1 MSFLLE
7 DEALSFQAMPDECP
21 IQYLDFGILTNLIAP
36 QVQKK
41 RRDMRELRKGFLIKN
56 ILNVN
61 LKLCFHELYKLSRM
75 YPPRY
80 SVINKLRC
88 YEMKNKEEM
97 MKLVNTHEIP
107 LIYLEEAY
115 EKQLG
120 GHTSFSVDD
129 WIHCKNNYGV
139 VTHDYGKTLRVK
151 LVRTT
156 FYYSESG
163 EKIIVPM
170 FHRFKRDYRNNV
182 EIRLCSVWET
192 KKIGHERDEW
202 KHLRHNLIK
211 QYNENLEERKELWER
226 MKPRLIQQCVLDRP
240 LRSRETLRSYNLTFF
255 QMRVNVLDKS
265 MWLSLKPLRRDN
277 PTNIQS
283 LFWYSEHSMPTT
295 GANLETL
302 RDTVL
307 EMGLLD

>member
-21 IQYLDFGILTNLIAP
+21 IQYLDFGILTTLIAP
-36 QVQKK
+36 QVQKN
-41 RRDMRELRKGFLIKN
+41 RRDMRELRKEFLIKN

-61 LKLCFHELYKLSRM
+61 LKQCFQELYKLSRM
-75 YPPRY
+75 YPRY

-88 YEMKNKEEM
+88 YEMNSKKSM
-97 MKLVNTHEIP
+97 MKLVDTHEIP

-120 GHTSFSVDD
+120 GAPIFEVGD
-129 WIHCKNNYGV
+129 WIQCKDKFGV
-139 VTHDYGKTLRVK
+139 ISHVYGKKLRVK
-151 LVRTT
+151 LVRKS

-163 EKIIVPM
+163 ENIIFPM
-170 FHRFKRDYRNNV
+170 FHRFKRDYRNNI
-182 EIRLCSVWET
+182 EIKLFSVWET
-192 KKIGHERDEW
+192 KKIGHDEPVW
-202 KHLRHNLIK
+202 RHLRHKIIKDYNDNLK
-211 QYNENLEERKELWER
+211 KRKELWER
-226 MKPRLIQQCVLDRP
+226 MKGRLIQQCVIDRP
-240 LRSRETLRSYNLTFF
+240 LRSSETLRSYHLTWF

-265 MWLSLKPLRRDN
+265 MWENLKPLRKDN

-283 LFWYSEHSMPTT
+283 LFWYSNNSLIST
-295 GANLETL
+295 GADLMTL

-307 EMGLLD
+307 ELGILD

>member
-1 MSFLLE
+1 MSFLLK
-7 DEALSFQAMPDECP
+7 DEASSFQVMPNDCP
-21 IQYLDFGILTNLIAP
+21 IHYLDFGILTNLIAP

-41 RRDMRELRKGFLIKN
+41 RRDMRELRKEFLIKN

-61 LKLCFHELYKLSRM
+61 LKQCFQELYKLSRM
-75 YPPRY
+75 YPRY

-97 MKLVNTHEIP
+97 MKLVDTHDIP
-107 LIYLEEAY
+107 LIYLEDAY
-115 EKQLG
+115 EKQEII

-129 WIHCKNNYGV
+129 WIKCKNNYGV

-156 FYYSESG
+156 WYYSESG

-170 FHRFKRDYRNNV
+170 FHRFKRDFRNRI

-211 QYNENLEERKELWER
+211 QYNENLEERKLLWER
-226 MKPRLIQQCVLDRP
+226 MKGRLIQQCVLDRP

-265 MWLSLKPLRRDN
+265 MWLSLKPLRQNN

-283 LFWYSEHSMPTT
+283 LFWYSDNSLTST
-295 GANLETL
+295 GANLMTL

-307 EMGLLD
+307 ELGILD

>member
-1 MSFLLE
+1 MSLLLE
-7 DEALSFQAMPDECP
+7 DEALSFQAMPNDCP
-21 IQYLDFGILTNLIAP
+21 IHYLDFGILTNVIAP
-36 QVQKK
+36 QVQKN
-41 RRDMRELRKGFLIKN
+41 RRDTREQRKEFLIKN
-56 ILNVN
+56 TLNVN

-75 YPPRY
+75 NPRY
-80 SVINKLRC
+80 SVLANLRC
-88 YEMKNKEEM
+88 YEMKNKKTM

-129 WIHCKNNYGV
+129 WIKCKNNYGV
-139 VTHDYGKTLRVK
+139 ITHVYGKTLRVK
-151 LVRTT
+151 LVRTSW
-156 FYYSESG
+156 YYSESG

-170 FHRFKRDYRNNV
+170 FHRWSRDSRNCS

-192 KKIGHERDEW
+192 KKIGHDRDEW
-202 KHLRHNLIK
+202 KHLRYKLVK
-211 QYNENLEERKELWER
+211 DYNENLEERKHLWER
-226 MKPRLIQQCVLDRP
+226 MKGRLIQQSVIDRP
-240 LRSRETLRSYNLTFF
+240 LRSRETLRSYHLTWF

-265 MWLSLKPLRRDN
+265 LWLPLKPLRQNN
-277 PTNIQS
+277 PTNIHS
-283 LFWYSEHSMPTT
+283 LWWYSEHSMPTT
-295 GANLETL
+295 GANLMTL

>member
-7 DEALSFQAMPDECP
+7 DETLSFQAMPDECP
-21 IQYLDFGILTNLIAP
+21 IHYLDFGIITNVIAP
-36 QVQKK
+36 QVQKN
-41 RRDMRELRKGFLIKN
+41 RRDMRELRKEFLIKN

-61 LKLCFHELYKLSRM
+61 LKMCFHELYKLSRL
-75 YPPRY
+75 YPRY

-88 YEMKNKEEM
+88 YEMNNKKSM
-97 MKLVNTHEIP
+97 MKLVDTHEIP

-139 VTHDYGKTLRVK
+139 VTHLYGKTLRVK

-170 FHRFKRDYRNNV
+170 FHRFKRDFSNRV
-182 EIRLCSVWET
+182 EIKLCSVWET
-192 KKIGHERDEW
+192 KKIGHETDEW
-202 KHLRHNLIK
+202 RHLRNKLVK
-211 QYNENLEERKELWER
+211 DYNENLEKRKLLWER
-226 MKPRLIQQCVLDRP
+226 MKPRLIQHSVIDSP
-240 LRSRETLRSYNLTFF
+240 LRSRETLRSYHLTWF

-265 MWLSLKPLRRDN
+265 MWLSLKPLRQNN
-277 PTNIQS
+277 PTNIHS

-295 GANLETL
+295 GANLMTL
-302 RDTVL
+302 RQTVL
-307 EMGLLD
+307 ELGILD